1 MIRSTTLSLHIIR
14 PFGRRILK
22 EIFKPAAAQW
32 IWLAFR
38 GSLMGATGQ
47 AVRVGV
53 QTWPHGSAQVRLTSH
68 NNDLLDAASFSECPF
83 LHLLAVALL
92 VIICLSA
99 TTNFTSPFY
108 HQNLRVVRGTPT
120 PRGWHQNSEVGCGI
134 MSCVLNCWHCNIFFL
149 LEPGYALT
157 FSPSIFLYPDSL
169 LTYTWNGP
177 IFVRLVAE

>member
-1 MIRSTTLSLHIIR
+1 MIRSTTLWLHIIR
-14 PFGRRILK
+14 PFWETNTEGNFQTRCWPMNMTRISWVADGREWPI
-22 EIFKPAAAQW
+22 
-32 IWLAFR
+32 
-38 GSLMGATGQ
+38 GQ

-134 MSCVLNCWHCNIFFL
+134 MSCVLNC
-149 LEPGYALT
+149 
-157 FSPSIFLYPDSL
+157 
-169 LTYTWNGP
+169 
-177 IFVRLVAE
+177 